1 MEIRLGPSCNLIQR
15 GGESEVGPA
24 GGLSV
29 VRSLQACLPVCQQ
42 GRQGSLPQDSCFS
55 SFHSLLPSLS
65 VLVSLK
71 FSPFL
76 SISVVFMYIYIYGGT
91 SHTVFVNSFV
101 WREVGRM

>member
-1 MEIRLGPSCNLIQR
+1 M
-15 GGESEVGPA
+15 GPA

-29 VRSLQACLPVCQQ
+29 VRSLQTCLPVCQQ

-65 VLVSLK
+65 VLVPLR

-76 SISVVFMYIYIYGGT
+76 SISVVFTYIYGGT
-91 SHTVFVNSFV
+91 NRTVFVNSFV